1 MTVSP
6 LPSHPSA
13 RAALDGVGAALDDL
27 GRVAWEHAS
36 PGELRAAVA
45 GLEAAAARLDSARL
59 AAARAV
65 DSCGVWAADGAA
77 TPQAWLRGAARLA
90 PGQARDRVLTARRLA
105 DMPLFAAALA
115 GGEAALVHVRIA
127 ARAADANPARRAA
140 FGAAE
145 AILADAARALDPAQF
160 AVVVQRWV
168 AAVDPEGAAAQDL
181 DAFRRR
187 YLHASPVGDGV
198 AVDGFLDPEAGAA
211 LLAALH
217 ALSEQAWRA
226 GPTETGQTGGP
237 DHVQADPQAPALER
251 PTPAQRRAD
260 ALADLARHFLASG
273 AAGVTGGV
281 RPQVQLVTTQE
292 ALRRG
297 APADQPPAPR
307 PAEIPGVGPVSGETA
322 RRIACDATAHPFL
335 VDPQWQPLAYGRAA
349 RVVPPALRR
358 AIAHRDGGCRFAGCH
373 RPAPWCDAHHL
384 THWAHGGKTD
394 PDNLALVCSY
404 HHHLLHEGGYTLTR
418 SPGGRWTTR
427 RPDGTAIPDP
437 PRAHDHPHD
446 HRDHHP
452 CGPVHPGGPMSRPP
466 P

>member
-1 MTVSP
+1 MP
-6 LPSHPSA
+6 L
-13 RAALDGVGAALDDL
+13 
-27 GRVAWEHAS
+27 
-36 PGELRAAVA
+36 
-45 GLEAAAARLDSARL
+45 L
-59 AAARAV
+59 AAAM
-65 DSCGVWAADGAA
+65 S
-77 TPQAWLRGAARLA
+77 
-90 PGQARDRVLTARRLA
+90 
-105 DMPLFAAALA
+105 
-115 GGEAALVHVRIA
+115 GGEVSLAHVRIA

-145 AILADAARALDPAQF
+145 AILADAARSLDPAQF
-160 AVVVQRWV
+160 AVVVQRWA

-198 AVDGFLDPEAGAA
+198 AVDGFLPPEAGAA
-211 LLAALH
+211 LLAALQS
-217 ALSEQAWRA
+217 LSEQAWRA
-226 GPTETGQTGGP
+226 GHA
-237 DHVQADPQAPALER
+237 DQAQAGPQAPALER

-260 ALADLARHFLASG
+260 ALADLARHWLASG
-273 AAGVTGGV
+273 AAPVIGGV
-281 RPQVQLVTTQE
+281 RPQIQLVTTQE

-297 APADQPPAPR
+297 APADQPSAPR
-307 PAEIPGVGPVSGETA
+307 PAELPGIGPVSGETA
-322 RRIACDATAHPFL
+322 RRIACDATAHPLL

-358 AIAHRDGGCRFAGCH
+358 AIAQRDGGCRFAGCD

-418 SPGGRWTTR
+418 TPHGCWTTR

-437 PRAHDHPHD
+437 SRAHDHQPG
-446 HRDHHP
+446 R
-452 CGPVHPGGPMSRPP
+452 PGGTDRPGGTESRPP